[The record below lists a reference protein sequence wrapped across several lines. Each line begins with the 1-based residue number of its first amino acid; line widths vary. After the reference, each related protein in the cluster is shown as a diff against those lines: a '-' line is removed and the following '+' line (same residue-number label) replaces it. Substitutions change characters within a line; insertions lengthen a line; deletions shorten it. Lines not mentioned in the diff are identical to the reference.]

1 MKEQTEEENLV
12 ISLLDKIKIAGSE
25 KATIDTLYF
34 LDIDLANTPDDG
46 RLAQKVTI
54 ENPQKI

>member
-1 MKEQTEEENLV
+1 VKEQTEEENLV

-34 LDIDLANTPDDG
+34 LNIDLANTLDDG